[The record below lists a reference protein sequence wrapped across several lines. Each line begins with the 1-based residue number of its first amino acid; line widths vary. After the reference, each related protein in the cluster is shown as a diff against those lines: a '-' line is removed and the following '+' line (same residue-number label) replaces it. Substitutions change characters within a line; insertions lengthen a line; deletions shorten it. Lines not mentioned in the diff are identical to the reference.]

1 MSDTYR
7 TDQVGVRQYKDV
19 SGNPCSLSWLVRNEP
34 EWAANQIRNRDKL
47 ERELNAA
54 NERIKQL
61 EADKVNLM
69 ETLRDREERI
79 KRLVEIGNEMV
90 KLMSGDESVPYDDW
104 ISQSWDAKCKWE
116 EASRNH

>member
-1 MSDTYR
+1 MIERNHMSDTYR

-54 NERIKQL
+54 NERIKR
-61 EADKVNLM
+61 M
-69 ETLRDREERI
+69 
-79 KRLVEIGNEMV
+79 
-90 KLMSGDESVPYDDW
+90 
-104 ISQSWDAKCKWE
+104 E
-116 EASRNH
+116 EAGDSMANHIDGGLCRYGKTTAWEYAKKPLNDSSDKS